1 MNGMKEVC
9 SRNASCL
16 AVCEFIQTCLGALG
30 LYACIFSVGGKALRR
45 HLGIV
50 LLKKSSNSH
59 TSDLHKRQK
68 SLVKLLNTGLVC
80 VFSKIGFIGS
90 LRSFGKRLLKK
101 KKADKKMASVK

>member
-9 SRNASCL
+9 SRNTSCL
-16 AVCEFIQTCLGALG
+16 PVCEFIQTCLGALG

-68 SLVKLLNTGLVC
+68 SLIKLLKAELVC
-80 VFSKIGFIGS
+80 ALSRIGFIGS

-101 KKADKKMASVK
+101 KKDKKMASVK